1 MFRPLCRMGDINT
14 GFGKVVA
21 TSKTVYANFLPVAL
35 LGDLLTPHI
44 KGPRHAASIIITGSP
59 TVFVEG
65 RPVARFGSTAL
76 CGHKMITGSMNIFT
90 S

>member
-1 MFRPLCRMGDINT
+1 MRPLCRMFDINT
-14 GFGKVVA
+14 GFGQVIA

-35 LGDLLTPHI
+35 LGDKITPHLS
-44 KGPRHAASIIITGSP
+44 GHRHAVSMIVTGNP

-65 RPVARFGSTAL
+65 RPVARLGSVNI
-76 CGHKMITGSMNIFT
+76 CGHRMITGSPNVLT

>member
-1 MFRPLCRMGDINT
+1 MKPLCRMFDINN
-14 GFGKVVA
+14 GFGQVVA

-35 LGDLLTPHI
+35 MGDPLTPHL
-44 KGPRHAASIIITGSP
+44 KGSRHAVSKIVTGSP

-65 RPVARFGSTAL
+65 RPVARLGSIAT
-76 CGHKMITGSMNIFT
+76 CGHRMITGSPNVLT

>member
-1 MFRPLCRMGDINT
+1 MKPVCRLGDINT
-14 GFGKVVA
+14 GLGKAIA

-35 LGDLLTPHI
+35 VGNMLTPHI
-44 KGPRHAASIIITGSP
+44 KGPRHAVARIITGSP

-65 RPVARFGSTAL
+65 RPVARFGSISS
-76 CGHKMITGSMNIFT
+76 CGHKMITGSFNVLT